1 MSASLAPTLARRIS
15 ELAPGGTPALH
26 GDFGVTSMS
35 SAHEHSKS
43 RGKHLV
49 SKRLLKLGE
58 FAVLG
63 LLSEQRSTVHK
74 ADPYFGSRCG
84 GMLPSPN
91 VATNSFGG

>member
-1 MSASLAPTLARRIS
+1 
-15 ELAPGGTPALH
+15 
-26 GDFGVTSMS
+26 MS
-35 SAHEHSKS
+35 SVHEHSKS

-63 LLSEQRSTVHK
+63 LMSEQRSTVHK

-84 GMLPSPN
+84 GVLPSPN